1 MRRFLLLLI
10 CLAGFML
17 VPRMAFALTCS
28 FTPKGDMAFS
38 GSPSGPAFLDATL
51 DVSYSCIGEV
61 PFHLGTV
68 VLVCPEMAAFADT
81 KNLSMT
87 SGVNTLDF
95 NVYSDPAR
103 TKVAGTATQATPIT
117 FNFPLFSVAQGTIT
131 MFYGRIPKQRVEA
144 GNYSKETNVGFY
156 YRWLKP
162 FETASCQNSGNPLT
176 TLNFTAKINVDKT
189 CSVSATP
196 IDFGRMPDLP
206 QTLHIDLASTLRVN
220 CTPNVAYNIL
230 LSDGGAGAGP
240 GGRRMFTGAGAN
252 GPSISYGLYSNP
264 DRTDAWG
271 DLTTTGGKEE
281 RNGTGVDQAYFVY
294 ARVPRGQVTPT
305 AGVYSDSVIVTVSY

>member
-17 VPRMAFALTCS
+17 VPRMAFALNCS
-28 FTPKGDMAFS
+28 FTPKGEMVFS
-38 GSPSGPAFLDATL
+38 GSPSGPAFLDASL
-51 DVSYSCIGEV
+51 DVNYNCTGEF
-61 PFHLGTV
+61 PFPLGTV
-68 VLVCPEMAAFADT
+68 VLVCPEMAAFAAT
-81 KNLSMT
+81 KHLSMT

-117 FNFPLFSVAQGTIT
+117 FSFPFMGVAQGNIT

-144 GNYSKETNVGFY
+144 GDYSKETNVGFS
-156 YRWLKP
+156 YRWLQL
-162 FETASCQNSGNPLT
+162 FETASCQNSDRPLA
-176 TLNFTAKINVDKT
+176 TLTFTAKIKVDKT

-230 LSDGGAGAGP
+230 LNGGSAGAGP
-240 GGRRMFTGAGAN
+240 GGRRMFTGAGIT

-264 DRTDAWG
+264 DRTDIWG
-271 DLTTTGGKEE
+271 DLTTTGGKEK
-281 RNGTGVDQAYFVY
+281 RNGTGADQAYAVY